1 MSVDGFF
8 TNRGVNV
15 KVSALTKSYET
26 AAEQVRALKGIEW
39 QIGPGEAVALMG
51 PSGCGKTTL
60 LNILGGVDHATGGEI
75 LIGDQKLTALSE
87 RELEK
92 YRLHKVGFVF
102 QFFNLIPT
110 LTALENLELPMLIA
124 GVEPAERKK
133 RIDRLLQMVGLGDK
147 GHKRPEE
154 LSGGEQQRVA
164 VALSLANDPSVILAD
179 EPTGNLDTENTKTIS
194 ALFLSLAERYGKTVI
209 MASHDPK
216 AVEQFKKVYNMRDHA
231 SREPCEHEFNFDH
244 DRRAAG
250 GFREGGCVANAGNS
264 RAVSPTAQNDTVV
277 RHMIRGRL

>member
-15 KVSALTKSYET
+15 KISALTKSYET

-75 LIGDQKLTALSE
+75 LVGDQKLTALSE

-133 RIDRLLQMVGLGDK
+133 RIDGLLQMVGLGDK

-179 EPTGNLDTENTKTIS
+179 EPTGNLDTENTKIIS

-216 AVEQFKKVYNMRDHA
+216 AVEQFKKVYNMRDG
-231 SREPCEHEFNFDH
+231 NF
-244 DRRAAG
+244 
-250 GFREGGCVANAGNS
+250 V
-264 RAVSPTAQNDTVV
+264 
-277 RHMIRGRL
+277 

>member
-1 MSVDGFF
+1 MSENGFF
-8 TNRGVNV
+8 NNRGVEV
-15 KVSALTKSYET
+15 KVSKLTKSYNT
-26 AAEQVRALKGIEW
+26 AAEQVRALKGVEW
-39 QIGPGEAVALMG
+39 QIGPGDAVALMG

-60 LNILGGVDHATGGEI
+60 LNVLGGVDHPTGGEI
-75 LIGDQKLTALSE
+75 MVGDDKLTSLSE
-87 RELEK
+87 RDLEK

-110 LTALENLELPMLIA
+110 LTATENLELPMLIA
-124 GVEPAERKK
+124 GLGTEERKK
-133 RIDRLLQMVGLGDK
+133 RTRGLLEMVGLAAK

-164 VALSLANDPSVILAD
+164 VALSLANDPSLILAD

-216 AVEQFKKVYNMRDHA
+216 AVEQFKKVYNMRDG
-231 SREPCEHEFNFDH
+231 NF
-244 DRRAAG
+244 
-250 GFREGGCVANAGNS
+250 V
-264 RAVSPTAQNDTVV
+264 
-277 RHMIRGRL
+277 